1 MRVTIVPEDHLII
14 RDTTIVNLP
23 DWPFEDG
30 HIHAIQFLDG
40 TGELELKGPPP
51 SNEPFEGTTLL
62 QPYLAA
68 LDTYLDNLPPE
79 PKPSEDTPEQAS

>member
-40 TGELELKGPPP
+40 AGERELKGPPP
-51 SNEPFEGTTLL
+51 RNEPFEGTTPL

-68 LDTYLDNLPPE
+68 LDAYLASLPPE
-79 PKPSEDTPEQAS
+79 PELLEDVAEQAS